1 MKIGVRYLLERS
13 IVHMVKEK
21 SPLQGS
27 VVTLDHQ
34 KLKCRLI
41 IVGKKRENN
50 LIQIK
55 IPEKYRTYII
65 GAS

>member
-1 MKIGVRYLLERS
+1 MKIGVRYLLERI

-41 IVGKKRENN
+41 MGGKKRAKNP
-50 LIQIK
+50 IQ

>member
-34 KLKCRLI
+34 KFKCRLI
-41 IVGKKRENN
+41 IEGKKDRTT
-50 LIQIK
+50 
-55 IPEKYRTYII
+55 PYRYQRNMGPIL
-65 GAS
+65 